1 MIPRVSGMQT
11 PSFMRPLMVVG
22 TLPIALGWGSGA
34 EARRPLGLAVVGG
47 LLVSQTLTLY
57 VTPVFY
63 TYMETFSERLRSGA
77 FVPDRS
83 QVHDHFHRLLH
94 VLHRHPLEP

>member
-1 MIPRVSGMQT
+1 M
-11 PSFMRPLMVVG
+11 LA
-22 TLPIALGWGSGA
+22 LLGWSTGA
-34 EARRPLGLAVVGG
+34 EARRPLRLAVVGG

-57 VTPVFY
+57 VTAVVY
-63 TYMETFSERLRSGA
+63 IDMETLSERLRSGA
-77 FVPDRS
+77 FRPDRS

>member
-1 MIPRVSGMQT
+1 
-11 PSFMRPLMVVG
+11 MRPFVVVALIVVTGCSNPSDSQSAHANQTGARSNTEAVPVATAVVVEKRLPLDVPAVG
-22 TLPIALGWGSGA
+22 TA
-34 EARRPLGLAVVGG
+34 EAI
-47 LLVSQTLTLY
+47 
-57 VTPVFY
+57 
-63 TYMETFSERLRSGA
+63 RSGA